1 MKDLQVV
8 LNGNQ
13 EMLERNLSLSE
24 FVELKGL
31 NPETIIVEYNGEIV
45 KKTEWSAIVLKDD
58 DCLEVLNFVGGG

>member
-13 EMLERNLSLSE
+13 EVLENTLCLLEFLER
-24 FVELKGL
+24 KGL

-45 KKTEWSAIVLKDD
+45 KKQEWSHIFLQDK

>member
-1 MKDLQVV
+1 MQVV